1 MILSSRRIV
10 AIAATA
16 CALVAVGSVAA
27 QEVYVLDASHT
38 IPMYEVTHIGFSV
51 QRGTFNN
58 VSGRV
63 TLDRAAKKGAMEVV
77 IATPSIVPTWPRLA
91 AAMKSEDFFNV
102 EKFPT
107 MTYKSSDL
115 EFDGDNLV
123 GAKGELTMLGV
134 TQPVAL
140 KISNFKCGPN
150 PFNKR
155 PMCGG
160 EATSSIKRSEFGMKY
175 GLPMVASDEVKIIIP
190 FEGFREQGS
199 AG

>member
-1 MILSSRRIV
+1 MIFSTHRAV

-16 CALVAVGSVAA
+16 CAFLAAGSVAA
-27 QEVYVLDASHT
+27 QEVYVLDANHT

-63 TLDRAAKKGAMEVV
+63 TLDRAAKKSTMDIV
-77 IATPSIVPTWPRLA
+77 IATASVVPTLPRMMA
-91 AAMKSEDFFNV
+91 SMKGEDFFNV

-107 MTYKSSDL
+107 MTYKSTDL
-115 EFDGDNLV
+115 EFDGDQLV
-123 GAKGELTMLGV
+123 GVKGELTLLGV

-140 KISNFKCGPN
+140 KVTNFKCGTH

-160 EATSSIKRSEFGMKY
+160 EATTTIKRSEFGMKY
-175 GLPMVASDEVKIIIP
+175 GLPMVASDEVKITIP
-190 FEGFREQGS
+190 FEGIREQGN